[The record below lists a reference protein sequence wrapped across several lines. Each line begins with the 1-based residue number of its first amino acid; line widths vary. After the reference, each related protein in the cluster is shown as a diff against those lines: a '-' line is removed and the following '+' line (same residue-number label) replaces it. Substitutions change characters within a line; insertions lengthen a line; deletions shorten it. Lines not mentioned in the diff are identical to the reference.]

1 VTASKRKL
9 GEPVPIT
16 LVLNNKGILYMA
28 NGSDLQAYLK
38 SVMEVWGK
46 SDDLLVSIMPR
57 NTLMD
62 LETDALLF
70 RSLGA

>member
-1 VTASKRKL
+1 MTASKRKL